1 MITMIRVM
9 ALSSLLISA
18 ACYAQISPQEPSR
31 ATGAAREGDPMT
43 GDADWDALNSNQ
55 DGYLTKEE
63 LQGSPALVHN
73 FDRIDTDHD
82 GKISREEWKMYGH
95 DNHR

>member
-1 MITMIRVM
+1 
-9 ALSSLLISA
+9 
-18 ACYAQISPQEPSR
+18 
-31 ATGAAREGDPMT
+31 
-43 GDADWDALNSNQ
+43 
-55 DGYLTKEE
+55 
-63 LQGSPALVHN
+63 VHN